1 MSHQKPN
8 ARGFSHHLLLPL
20 LAVLIVGSIGSYVM
34 LRSSSAA
41 SATHYCSEK
50 TFGRYKNNPVYAKY
64 DNMKICVQRIQKK
77 VGVSNQDG
85 YYGDYTQKKVKAWQT
100 KYNKTQTNPK
110 KRLVVDGVVG
120 GATWGAM
127 KINQKYPNATSR
139 SCKAKG
145 SKYEWKS
152 GKCQKK
158 QDPAKQLSTSAP
170 KTNYVTV
177 YRQNYSASEYPTYPT
192 LTSSPVTLDKNS
204 SSYSAQ
210 KGDIDR
216 HNLVEADQQQ
226 RAKVRYNLTKNFLVK
241 GTNSQD
247 FRNDCSKYGGKM
259 KTKELA
265 GDGKYFFPYQKT
277 GKFNAMICGNK

>member
-41 SATHYCSEK
+41 STTHYCSEK

-127 KINQKYPNATSR
+127 KITQKYPSATAR

-152 GKCQKK
+152 NKCQKK
-158 QDPAKQLSTSAP
+158 QTAT
-170 KTNYVTV
+170 T
-177 YRQNYSASEYPTYPT
+177 
-192 LTSSPVTLDKNS
+192 TSSNKSTGVKFGKVSCASGYVNKASDGTKCVKVGGDCTKVPYKN
-204 SSYSAQ
+204 
-210 KGDIDR
+210 
-216 HNLVEADQQQ
+216 
-226 RAKVRYNLTKNFLVK
+226 K
-241 GTNSQD
+241 GTWQ
-247 FRNDCSKYGGKM
+247 K
-259 KTKELA
+259 
-265 GDGKYFFPYQKT
+265 DGTCKIP
-277 GKFNAMICGNK
+277 